1 MRDYHIVFNYLN
13 YKILSRHRRGH
24 GIHSPFVY
32 NLITQV
38 FRNKIDPVVVSNI
51 ENLRK
56 EMLADNEVIKVTD
69 YGSGSKHFKDGMRKI
84 SSIVKHSSV
93 PEKYGKLLYK
103 LAGEYG
109 GQDIIELGT
118 SLGISALYMAA
129 GARGST
135 VHTIEGCPSVSRIAR
150 MNFEKAGFD
159 NIKLYNGKFDEI
171 ISELKEK
178 DITPGLVFIDG
189 DHRKD
194 ALLKYF
200 DTLSNMC
207 HEKSVVVIDDIHRSA
222 EMASGW
228 EEIKKMKKV
237 SITID
242 IHRMGIAFFRK
253 GIAKFDYIIRY

>member
-1 MRDYHIVFNYLN
+1 MYDYHIVFNYLN
-13 YKILSRHRRGH
+13 YKIFSRHRRGH

-56 EMLADNEVIKVTD
+56 EMLSDHRVINVTD
-69 YGSGSKHFKDGMRKI
+69 YGSGSKHFRGGMREI
-84 SSIVKHSSV
+84 SSIARHSSV
-93 PEKYGKLLYK
+93 PGKYGKLLYK

-109 GQDIIELGT
+109 GSDIIELGT
-118 SLGISALYMAA
+118 SLGISTLYLAA
-129 GARGST
+129 GAKGSV
-135 VHTIEGCPSVSRIAR
+135 VHTVEGCPSVSGLAKK
-150 MNFEKAGFD
+150 NFERSGFD
-159 NIKLYNGKFDEI
+159 NIRLYTRKFDEAL
-171 ISELKEK
+171 SELKEK
-178 DITPGLVFIDG
+178 NIRPGLVFIDG

-194 ALLKYF
+194 AILKYF
-200 DTLSNMC
+200 DALGSMC
-207 HEKSVVVIDDIHRSA
+207 NEKSVIVIDDIHRSA

-228 EEIKKMKKV
+228 QEIKKMKNV

-242 IHRMGIAFFRK
+242 IHRMGIVFFRR